1 MSTTIS
7 ACLIIYT
14 LDKFIS
20 ASVPM
25 IKRRFC
31 QRSFIAATM
40 LCAICSQ
47 PLYSKEAGD
56 SAILEEIAVIGSRNL
71 DRSATTTTSPVDI
84 IPLDALAEQSG
95 QLDLGQLLQ
104 FSTPSFNSNRMAGSD
119 GSDHIDAATLRGL
132 GPDQVLVLVNGKRR
146 HTSSLVNI
154 FGSRARGNVGTDLN
168 SIPVAAIE
176 RVEILR
182 DGAAAQYGSD
192 AIAGVINIVLK
203 SGTGTH
209 ITSSFGQ
216 YSKGDGIN
224 RQTAIHHGKEFDRG
238 GFVNIS
244 AEYLNRDKTDRS
256 ATGEV
261 RSIGDAD
268 TENHILFFNTN
279 FPVANGEIYSF
290 GGYNDREG
298 LAGAWAR
305 GSPADDPDRN
315 AGAQYPNG
323 FVPDISTDITDRS
336 LSLGFRS
343 SINDWRF
350 DSSASF
356 GSNKMEYTVKNT
368 LNASLATVN
377 GSSPTSFD
385 AGGFEYQQKIANVD
399 VHRFFDTLAQGIN
412 IAFGGEYRHE
422 RYEIFSG
429 ELGSY
434 NKYSGSGTTAGGSQG
449 FPGFQPNDEADETR
463 HNIALYLDIETQ
475 LSDALLVATALRWED
490 YSDFG
495 KTLTGKLAGHYQLNS
510 KIALRGS
517 LSSGFRAPSLQQR
530 YFNSTFTDFPSGIPT
545 DILLA
550 NENSSAF
557 QAVGMPE
564 LDEETSLN
572 ATTGLTWDINNNL
585 AITLDAYW
593 IWIDDR
599 IVLTGSFT
607 DTDIPGNIL
616 SSLNPPVGE
625 ARFFTNAIDTK
636 TYGMDMTISHSMTAF
651 EGTLS
656 TYLSLN
662 YNKNQQEGGVNT
674 TPLLQG
680 KEDIYFG
687 ERETLFIEG
696 AVPDIKST
704 LTVDYQRDD
713 WRINLKLNYFGQ
725 QELGTWSGGNL
736 TQTYSGKFT
745 TDLSMSYNFST
756 QLSLTVGGTNIFD
769 EYPDKQDPNETEN
782 GGIWESV
789 QMGFNGAY
797 FFTRITV
804 NF

>member
-1 MSTTIS
+1 MT
-7 ACLIIYT
+7 
-14 LDKFIS
+14 K
-20 ASVPM
+20 
-25 IKRRFC
+25 KRFC
-31 QRSFIAATM
+31 QHLFTAAII

-203 SGTGTH
+203 SGAGSH
-209 ITSSFGQ
+209 LTSAFGQ

-224 RQTAIHHGKEFDRG
+224 RQTAINHGQEFDRG

-268 TENHILFFNTN
+268 TENRTLFFNTN
-279 FPVANGEIYSF
+279 LPVASGEIYSF

-315 AGAQYPNG
+315 AGTQYPNG
-323 FVPDISTDITDRS
+323 FVPDIATDITDRS
-336 LSLGFRS
+336 LTLGFRS
-343 SINDWRF
+343 SINDWQV

-356 GSNKMEYTVKNT
+356 GSNKMEYTIKNT
-368 LNASLATVN
+368 LNASLAAVN

-385 AGGFEYQQKIANVD
+385 AGGFEYQQQIANLD
-399 VHRFFDTLAQGIN
+399 LYRFFDTPRFLGIQTQGIN

-449 FPGFQPNDEADETR
+449 FPGFQPSDEADETR

-475 LSDALLVATALRWED
+475 LSEALLVATALRWED

-495 KTLTGKLAGHYQLNS
+495 NTLTGKLASHYQLNPQ
-510 KIALRGS
+510 IALRGS
-517 LSSGFRAPSLQQR
+517 INSGFRAPSLQQR

-550 NENSSAF
+550 NENTSAF

-564 LDEETSLN
+564 LDEETSIN
-572 ATTGLTWDINNNL
+572 ASTGLTWDINNSL

-607 DTDIPGNIL
+607 DADIPGNVL
-616 SSLNPPVGE
+616 SNLNPPVGE

-636 TYGMDMTISHSMTAF
+636 TYGMDITINHSMTAF
-651 EGTLS
+651 DGSLS

-662 YNKNQQEGGVNT
+662 YNKNQQDGGVNT

-687 ERETLFIEG
+687 EREKLFIEG
-696 AVPDIKST
+696 AVPDIKAN
-704 LTVDYQRDD
+704 LTADFQKND
-713 WRINLKLNYFGQ
+713 WRINLKLNYFGE
-725 QELGTWSGGNL
+725 QELGTWSGGDL
-736 TQTYSGKFT
+736 TQTYSSKFT
-745 TDLSMSYNFST
+745 TDLSMSYDFST

-782 GGIWESV
+782 GGTWESV

-797 FFTRITV
+797 FFTRITF